1 MLFFFHFLLLCS
13 SFIAKIEKILCLIWN
28 EWFRTLVTE
37 LMVCTYFFQSFGN
50 AVESYCTFSCS
61 FYFFFSS
68 SINLKKSTKIL
79 YIYSKFLKNICVV
92 EKEKEI
98 KDFCRWFTIVLCIKS
113 KSSQT
118 HSRISMGNSFVRE
131 QNMIIIRDLSC
142 IFYVDFSFLKP
153 FISKSSKQKRRCQI
167 FVISLNHR
175 T

>member
-1 MLFFFHFLLLCS
+1 MQF
-13 SFIAKIEKILCLIWN
+13 FIAKIEKILCLIWN

-50 AVESYCTFSCS
+50 AVESYCTMHILVFVLFFLLE
-61 FYFFFSS
+61 FYKS
-68 SINLKKSTKIL
+68 KKSTKIL
-79 YIYSKFLKNICVV
+79 YIYSKFLKNIGVV

-153 FISKSSKQKRRCQI
+153 FISKSSKQKRRC
-167 FVISLNHR
+167 
-175 T
+175 

>member
-1 MLFFFHFLLLCS
+1 MLCS

-153 FISKSSKQKRRCQI
+153 FTSKSSKQKRWCQI